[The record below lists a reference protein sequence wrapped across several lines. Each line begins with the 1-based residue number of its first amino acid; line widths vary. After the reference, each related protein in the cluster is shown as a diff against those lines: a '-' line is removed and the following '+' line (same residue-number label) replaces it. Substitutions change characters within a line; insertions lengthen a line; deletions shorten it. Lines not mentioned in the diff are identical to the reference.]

1 MEKCKLCYA
10 QESETIYNGFLRKG
24 SFGKM
29 TSQKYNVYR
38 CKKCQVSFIE
48 DTLPQDYYDSP
59 QYRED
64 YNDTIDIN
72 TFYKEYDNNDTS
84 KISRIGLHAFRNKVV
99 ADFGTAAGTFLQTI
113 HSIAKYTIAI
123 EPSMHFHETLKKTNQ
138 YVFSYG
144 KDLVE
149 SGNKIDV
156 ATSFDVI
163 EHVSSP
169 IEYLKEIFVS
179 LNKGG
184 VLYLKTP
191 NFDDILHE
199 LLPESYDSFNYRTAH
214 LFYFDKSSL
223 DFALKEAG
231 FEDFEIT
238 YVHDYDLS
246 NMLYWLKEKKPTGL
260 AKTAIFDESFN
271 SVYKNYL
278 EKVGL
283 ASHLWVEVRK

>member
-1 MEKCKLCYA
+1 MAICKLCD
-10 QESETIYNGFLRKG
+10 ETSDKTIYYGPLRRG

-29 TSQKYNVYR
+29 TSQEYTVYE
-38 CKKCQVSFIE
+38 CKKCNIRFIE
-48 DTLPQDYYDSP
+48 DVLPQDYYDSP

-64 YNDTIDIN
+64 YNDTLEVD
-72 TFYKEYDNNDTS
+72 TFYKEYDVNDTH
-84 KISRIGLHAFRNKVV
+84 KVAKIGLHTFRNKVV
-99 ADFGTAAGTFLQTI
+99 ADFGTAAGTFLQAI
-113 HSIAKYTIAI
+113 HAIAKTTIAI
-123 EPSMHFHETLKKTNQ
+123 EPSLHFHKILKKTNQ

-191 NFDDILHE
+191 NSDDILHE
-199 LLPESYDSFNYRTAH
+199 LLPEAYDSFNYRTAH

-223 DFALKEAG
+223 YFALKEAG